1 MVYLH
6 RVFKSIY
13 QNISVILGPLPKS
26 KLLLLTLG
34 HANKLRDELLG
45 QGIATWWESSK
56 PRR

>member
-13 QNISVILGPLPKS
+13 QNISVTPPLPKS
-26 KLLLLTLG
+26 KLLFLTLG